1 MTYTGFRIRWRE
13 ESSPSWQSSMVTG
26 NVTTTT
32 VRGLWP
38 DVRYTFGVSG
48 LNEDQGDDAWWDVRD
63 LYGRREELGDA
74 LEGPTSVISGRTL
87 ARDVGFDYFD
97 ASSTQSYGPKDG
109 RGTLGPTG
117 VSSGEG
123 HFGLVLVGDAN
134 VEGCNASSYCCDGFD
149 RTTGTCGGGGDGDEA
164 FTCRATAYRIEAS
177 VAELPGAGKI
187 VERHNESYFSAAN
200 HFDRACGPAL
210 RLTGSAAGLRG
221 AAWYPREL
229 EVGEGFDTSFTFR
242 LSNPSFR

>member
-32 VRGLWP
+32 VRGLCP

-87 ARDVGFDYFD
+87 A
-97 ASSTQSYGPKDG
+97 
-109 RGTLGPTG
+109 
-117 VSSGEG
+117 
-123 HFGLVLVGDAN
+123 
-134 VEGCNASSYCCDGFD
+134 
-149 RTTGTCGGGGDGDEA
+149 
-164 FTCRATAYRIEAS
+164 
-177 VAELPGAGKI
+177 
-187 VERHNESYFSAAN
+187 
-200 HFDRACGPAL
+200 
-210 RLTGSAAGLRG
+210 
-221 AAWYPREL
+221 
-229 EVGEGFDTSFTFR
+229 
-242 LSNPSFR
+242 